1 MYCALNTFTLLSSS
15 AQHEQDTVY
24 KHKALAATI
33 HLTGI
38 IQDNKYI
45 ESLIS
50 EKLAY
55 SFLF

>member
-1 MYCALNTFTLLSSS
+1 MFTLMSSS
-15 AQHEQDTVY
+15 AQHEQATVS
-24 KHKALAATI
+24 KRKTLEATI
-33 HLTGI
+33 HLIGI

-50 EKLAY
+50 KNPAY